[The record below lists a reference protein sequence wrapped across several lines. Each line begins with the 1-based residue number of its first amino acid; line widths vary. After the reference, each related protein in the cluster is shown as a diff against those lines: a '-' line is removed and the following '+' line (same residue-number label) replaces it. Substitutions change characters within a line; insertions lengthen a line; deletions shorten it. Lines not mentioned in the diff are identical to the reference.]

1 MSKSLPDLCIGSDG
15 PNVRPIGIGTNAW
28 GGVQAANSIPT
39 NSIAVV
45 KSALESGVRFFDT
58 AEIYNRGRSER
69 LLGEAI
75 RFVADDFQ
83 GELDV
88 VVATKFAP
96 LPYRMTKGSIVRALN
111 GSRDRIGFNRP
122 IGLYQIHWPYTV
134 LSTKALM
141 STLASAKRDGSI
153 LQIGVSNYN
162 AKQLRYAHKILQ
174 DEGIKLASNQVNYS
188 LINRAPEENGVLET
202 CQELGLTLIA
212 YFPLA
217 SGALSGKYRSGKK
230 ASGLRRFM
238 AQFRNASQ
246 LDPLLSML
254 DELGKIHERT
264 PAQVALNWLARQE
277 NVLPI
282 PGARYEEQAREN
294 CESVSFYLADDEV
307 DSLSHLSRSI
317 GSMGGII

>member
-1 MSKSLPDLCIGSDG
+1 MSKSLPDLCLGSDG
-15 PNVRPIGIGTNAW
+15 PQIRPIGIGTNAW
-28 GGVQAANSIPT
+28 GGVQSVNSVPT
-39 NSIAVV
+39 DSNAVV

-58 AEIYNRGRSER
+58 AEIYNRGRSES

-75 RFVADDFQ
+75 RFVAADFQ
-83 GELDV
+83 EVLDI

-96 LPYRMTKGSIVRALN
+96 LPYRVTTSSIVRALN
-111 GSRDRIGFNRP
+111 GSRERIGLNRP
-122 IGLYQIHWPYTV
+122 LGLYQIHWPYTV
-134 LSTKALM
+134 LSTETLM
-141 STLASAKRDGSI
+141 NTLASAKRDGSI
-153 LQIGVSNYN
+153 LQVGVSNYN
-162 AKQLRYAHKILQ
+162 AKQLHRAHKVLQ

-188 LINRAPEENGVLET
+188 LINRAPEANGVLET
-202 CQELGLTLIA
+202 CRELDVTLIA

-217 SGALSGKYRSGKK
+217 SGALSGKYRDGKK

-294 CESVSFYLADDEV
+294 CEAVSFCLEDEEA
-307 DSLSHLSRSI
+307 DSLSYLSRSI